1 MGCFPLL
8 GELLNLFSPLP
19 RNTLSIFSDLVVLMI
34 VQYIF
39 GEFPDVLGEMK
50 WTLNKECFSFMPG
63 KSSSPQTE
71 KHSLDKALCCNA
83 SELTFT
89 AGTLKV
95 QVLCLEEAVLPK
107 CSSCSSFLTLC

>member
-1 MGCFPLL
+1 MGCFLLL

-19 RNTLSIFSDLVVLMI
+19 RNTFSIFSDVVVLI
-34 VQYIF
+34 IFQYIF
-39 GEFPDVLGEMK
+39 GELPDVLGEVK
-50 WTLNKECFSFMPG
+50 WTLNKEYFSFMPG

-71 KHSLDKALCCNA
+71 KHCLDKTLCCNA

-89 AGTLKV
+89 AGTLRV
-95 QVLCLEEAVLPK
+95 LVLCLEEAVLLK